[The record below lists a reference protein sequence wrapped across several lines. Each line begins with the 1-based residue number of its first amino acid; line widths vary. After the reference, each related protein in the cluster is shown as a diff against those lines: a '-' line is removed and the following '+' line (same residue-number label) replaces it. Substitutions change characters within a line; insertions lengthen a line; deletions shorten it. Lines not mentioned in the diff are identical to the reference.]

1 MFNFWIKSFYQ
12 HFFIIL
18 FIILIF
24 PIPARHCKH
33 KLNVALM
40 EFTFCDE
47 FSNFCKLLINEFLES
62 YMEIYYCYFM
72 IYQING
78 NMSYGL
84 PGLIF
89 ENATG
94 EIGINYLFIC
104 ITFFWMV
111 CKKPVDWKNDNID
124 VEALLLQFIIYI
136 IEVLFI
142 VF

>member
-1 MFNFWIKSFYQ
+1 
-12 HFFIIL
+12 
-18 FIILIF
+18 
-24 PIPARHCKH
+24 
-33 KLNVALM
+33 M

-111 CKKPVDWKNDNID
+111 CKKPVD
-124 VEALLLQFIIYI
+124 
-136 IEVLFI
+136 
-142 VF
+142 